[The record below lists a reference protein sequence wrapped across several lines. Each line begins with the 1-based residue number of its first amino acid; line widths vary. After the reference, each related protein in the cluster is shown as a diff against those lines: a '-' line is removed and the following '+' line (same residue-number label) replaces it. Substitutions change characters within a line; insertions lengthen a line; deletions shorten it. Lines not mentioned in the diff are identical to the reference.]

1 MPPLFRYAIRP
12 LKPILMSYPVILNT
26 DQIAESIEES
36 RIVSEDNIPI
46 RQLVQELKRSNTELI
61 ALKRQE
67 LTMKKAEL
75 KMQKIQISLDEAK
88 AEFNGCSL
96 FYSRKAQDVLESL
109 HD

>member
-1 MPPLFRYAIRP
+1 
-12 LKPILMSYPVILNT
+12 MSYPVILNT

-46 RQLVQELKRSNTELI
+46 RQLLQELKLSN

-67 LTMKKAEL
+67 LTLKKAEL

-88 AEFNGCSL
+88 AEFNGCTRH
-96 FYSRKAQDVLESL
+96 YSRKAQDVLESL